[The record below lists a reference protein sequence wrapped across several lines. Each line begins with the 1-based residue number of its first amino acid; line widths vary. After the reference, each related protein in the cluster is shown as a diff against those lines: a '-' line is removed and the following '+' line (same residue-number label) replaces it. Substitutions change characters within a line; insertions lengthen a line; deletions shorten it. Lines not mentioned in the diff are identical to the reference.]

1 MFGEEMIKVLDYLGQ
16 KLGVAIDWSNQNALP
31 YLEELAHKYINYEIA
46 TSIVWL
52 IIGILI
58 LTLSIFLFR
67 KREKGVIDDYTSCS
81 ALCFVGAG
89 TIIFFQVMDI
99 IKCIF
104 LPELQIYEYLQY
116 LMK

>member
-46 TSIVWL
+46 TSVAWL
-52 IIGILI
+52 IIGIVILI
-58 LTLSIFLFR
+58 FGIFLFR
-67 KREKGVIDDYTSCS
+67 KRKESEV
-81 ALCFVGAG
+81 CFFVSMICFLGSFS
-89 TIIFFQVMDI
+89 IIFFQVMDI

-116 LMK
+116 LMN